1 MLNLLTQYLG
11 EGAKEVA
18 SIELNWIGQIIRW
31 LIESV
36 GIVAVGIIVFTL
48 ILKTIVLPLDIYS
61 RIKTKKQALIM
72 EEMRPQME
80 KLQKQYAND
89 KQMYNQKVAELQK
102 KSGASMFGACLPMIV
117 SLVIFMFVFSAFSTY
132 SQYANLEN
140 YNGMVRAYNS
150 AVAQYVVTDDNP
162 DGFLTETF
170 FDESGKIVTVKED
183 GKTYTLKYEVD
194 FDKFVAAYN
203 KDNGKSLEKSA
214 VFSELLN
221 SYKEKYPDRA
231 NVSEGYENTSDGMCA
246 LVGFYTETPAAAAAE
261 KYYDENRQDFLGI
274 PFIGRNIWY
283 PDSMLNKEIPDFSTF
298 KSTVSSAGIDDS
310 YREYYEKVT
319 ANLGEEKGAYNG
331 YFVLII
337 LSIGGMLV
345 QQLISMKANKS
356 TNELGSVDGAGA
368 KTSKYMMIMMPLI
381 FGVISFFYSSAF
393 SLYMIVNTL
402 YGILST
408 LLINKLTDIS
418 FQKKKEKE
426 ILNGGKKNK
435 RK

>member
-31 LIESV
+31 LIESI

-61 RIKTKKQALIM
+61 RIKTKKQALVM

-117 SLVIFMFVFSAFSTY
+117 SLVIFMVVFSAFSTY

-140 YNGMVRAYNS
+140 YNGMVRAYNA
-150 AVAQYVVTDDNP
+150 AVEKYIVSDDNA
-162 DGFLTETF
+162 DGFLKETL
-170 FDESGKIVTVKED
+170 FDESGKIATVKED
-183 GKTYTLKYEVD
+183 GKTYILKYEVD
-194 FDKFVAAYN
+194 FDKFVETYN
-203 KDNGKSLEKSA
+203 EENGKSLEKGA
-214 VFSELLN
+214 VFTELLD
-221 SYKEKYPDRA
+221 SYKEKYPDKA
-231 NVSEGYENTSDGMCA
+231 NVTAGYENTPDGMCA
-246 LVGFYTETPAAAAAE
+246 LVGFYTEKPAAEAAE
-261 KYYDENRQDFLGI
+261 KYYDENRQNFLNI
-274 PFIGRNIWY
+274 PFIARNIWY
-283 PDSMLNKEIPDFSTF
+283 PDSMLNKQVPDFSTF
-298 KSTVSSAGIDDS
+298 KSTVSSAGIDDG

-319 ANLGEEKGAYNG
+319 ANLGEEKEAYNG
-331 YFVLII
+331 FFILII

-345 QQLISMKANKS
+345 QQIISMKANKS
-356 TNELGSVDGAGA
+356 TNELSSIDGAGA
-368 KTSKYMMIMMPLI
+368 KTNKYMMIMMPII

-393 SLYMIVNTL
+393 SLYMITNTL
-402 YGILST
+402 YGILTT
-408 LLINKLTDIS
+408 LIINKLTDIS
-418 FQKKKEKE
+418 FRKKKEKE
-426 ILNGGKKNK
+426 ALNGGRAKK